1 MRATSTSR
9 AFGLPTVRAS
19 QALDGRPDTAWLPAV
34 PVVGQSMRISAPPR
48 RVDHVDAHPGRPQ
61 PHRLGHPGAGHA
73 RRPVVATAPAVRGTT
88 RIPFP
93 ARTASRL
100 ELTILATHS
109 GRPDASVRI
118 SELGFGGARIRG
130 TGARPCVPVSTVD
143 GHALLMRPV
152 APITTDDPVPWEGCG
167 SLFLGP
173 GPHRVRPVAGW
184 QPDQLALRDTLGLGE
199 RRPPPGPRY
208 AVTPGRAGSATVRVS
223 SANGAWYLISGQAY
237 DPRWKATVDGRDLGP
252 PVLVDGYAAGWRV
265 DLPGTTHVATIR
277 YGPQRVTDAG
287 FVLSGATVLGCL
299 ALLVLRAPPRRVAL
313 RGRPPEP
320 VPTGPAPDLPTWT
333 DGHWT
338 APPVPAADWSP
349 PPDRPAADWS
359 PPPDRPP
366 AADWSPPPDRPPV
379 AGPAAGVG
387 NGSATAESAGPA
399 APAGTPGSLEP
410 RAGIGGAAPARTG
423 TPGSAAP
430 DGGAVGRASGWPPGR
445 GSGRRVA
452 GWLAVAMLAWVL
464 GGVGLGVAAVLV
476 AGWHLVRAPRP
487 RTLIAAAAGL
497 LAAVP
502 VVWLALRP
510 DTSGGLSAHVVADD
524 LWPHRLA
531 ALALLLLAVG
541 VTRAERGRR

>member
-1 MRATSTSR
+1 VRATATSR

-34 PVVGQSMRISAPPR
+34 PVVGQSLRISAPPR
-48 RVDHVDAHPGRPQ
+48 RVDHVSLTQVGRHLTDWATRVQ
-61 PHRLGHPGAGHA
+61 LSLDGR
-73 RRPVVATAPAVRGTT
+73 VVATAPARLGTT
-88 RIPFP
+88 RISFP

-100 ELTILATHS
+100 ELTVLATHS

-118 SELGFGGARIRG
+118 SEVDFGGARIRG
-130 TGARPCVPVSTVD
+130 SGARPCVPVSTVD

-152 APITTDDPVPWEGCG
+152 APVTTDDPVPWVGCG

-173 GPHRVRPVAGW
+173 GQHRVRPVAGW
-184 QPDQLALRDTLGLGE
+184 QPDQLALRDTLGPGE

-208 AVTPGRAGSATVRVS
+208 SVAPGRAGSATVRVS

-237 DPRWKATVDGRDLGP
+237 DPRWRASVDGHDLGP
-252 PVLVDGYAAGWRV
+252 PILVDGYAAGWRV

-277 YGPQRVTDAG
+277 YGPQRITDAG
-287 FVLSGATVLGCL
+287 FALSGATVLGCL
-299 ALLVLRAPPRRVAL
+299 ALLLLRAPPRRIAFRRGPPAVA
-313 RGRPPEP
+313 
-320 VPTGPAPDLPTWT
+320 VPTGPAPDVPTWT

-338 APPVPAADWSP
+338 APPVPDADWSP
-349 PPDRPAADWS
+349 PR
-359 PPPDRPP
+359 DRPP
-366 AADWSPPPDRPPV
+366 AAGPTADARS
-379 AGPAAGVG
+379 ATTAPAAD
-387 NGSATAESAGPA
+387 
-399 APAGTPGSLEP
+399 
-410 RAGIGGAAPARTG
+410 TG
-423 TPGSAAP
+423 TPTTAPGTARSPVEPAAAIDGAGGTAAADGWGS
-430 DGGAVGRASGWPPGR
+430 GR
-445 GSGRRVA
+445 GGVRRVA
-452 GWLAVAMLAWVL
+452 GWVAVAVLAWVL
-464 GGVGLGVAAVLV
+464 GGAWLGVAAVLL

-487 RTLIAAAAGL
+487 RTLILAAAAL

-510 DTSGGLSAHVVADD
+510 DISGGLSAHVVADD